1 MLNFYRRL
9 ARRGLPYKPYLDI
22 VALVIA
28 ITFVWVL
35 FNATSAV
42 SEQWLLPL
50 LVLFTLCVW
59 LWLVISL
66 LHQDNRSTLGRIKGR
81 LYAIWQNCLAILLTV
96 ILLVWS
102 FLFLKM
108 LSGIIRQLFF

>member
-9 ARRGLPYKPYLDI
+9 ARWGLPYKHYLGM
-22 VALVIA
+22 VAAVIA
-28 ITFVWVL
+28 ITFVWML
-35 FNATSAV
+35 FNATSAI

-59 LWLVISL
+59 LWLVVSL
-66 LHQDNRSTLGRIKGR
+66 LHQDNRSKLGRIKGM
-81 LYAIWQNCLAILLTV
+81 LYAIWQKCLAILLTA

-108 LSGIIRQLFF
+108 LSGIIRHLFF